1 MLTKY
6 LVKDTML
13 ISFYTQV
20 VTLLIGLTALLVKL
34 PNNMLILREVL
45 ILENL
50 AQLIEGSF
58 YMWFLFFD
66 KVNVDVV
73 DITKF
78 RYYDWFL
85 STPIMLISMIAYFQ
99 YNNTKNNLI
108 NLNLVNLIKSNYNN
122 IAKILTYNFG
132 MLLTGYL
139 YEINLSNVFTTFIIG
154 FIFFILLFLQLYI
167 NFAIK
172 SKKNTIIFFLMLI
185 IWSLYG
191 FAILFNYKVKNALYN
206 ILDLFSKNF
215 YGLFLS
221 YLIFTPLEI

>member
-6 LVKDTML
+6 LVKDTMF

-20 VTLLIGLTALLVKL
+20 VTLLVGLSALLVKL

-122 IAKILTYNFG
+122 ITKILTYNFV

-167 NFAIK
+167 SFAIK
-172 SKKNTIIFFLMLI
+172 SNKNTIIFFLMLI

-191 FAILFNYKVKNALYN
+191 FAILFNYKIKNALYN

-221 YLIFTPLEI
+221 YLIFKK

>member
-13 ISFYTQV
+13 ISFYTQI
-20 VTLLIGLTALLVKL
+20 VTLLIGLSALLVKL

-122 IAKILTYNFG
+122 ITKILTYNFV

-167 NFAIK
+167 SFARK
-172 SKKNTIIFFLMLI
+172 SKNNITVFFLMLI
-185 IWSLYG
+185 IWSFYG
-191 FAILFNYKVKNALYN
+191 FAILFNYKVKNTLYN

-221 YLIFTPLEI
+221 YLILKK

>member
-6 LVKDTML
+6 LVKDTMF
-13 ISFYTQV
+13 ISFYAQV
-20 VTLLIGLTALLVKL
+20 VTLLIGLSALLVKL

-122 IAKILTYNFG
+122 ITKILTYNFG

-167 NFAIK
+167 SFAIK
-172 SKKNTIIFFLMLI
+172 SNKNTIIFFLMLI

-191 FAILFNYKVKNALYN
+191 FAILFNYKIKNAIYN

-221 YLIFTPLEI
+221 YLIFKK

>member
-122 IAKILTYNFG
+122 ITKILTYNFV

-167 NFAIK
+167 SFAIK

-221 YLIFTPLEI
+221 YLIFKK

>member
-1 MLTKY
+1 MSTKY
-6 LVKDTML
+6 LVKTTML
-13 ISFYTQV
+13 ISFYMQV
-20 VTLLIGLTALLVKL
+20 ITLIIGLFALLVKL

-58 YMWFLFFD
+58 YVWFLFFD
-66 KVNVDVV
+66 KINVDLV

-99 YNNTKNNLI
+99 YNNSNNSNNNLF
-108 NLNLVNLIKSNYNN
+108 NLIKNNYDK
-122 IAKILTYNFG
+122 IYKILTYNFG
-132 MLLTGYL
+132 MLLSGYL
-139 YEINLSNVFTTFIIG
+139 YEINLLNCFTTFIIG
-154 FIFFILLFLQLYI
+154 FIFFMFLFSQLYFS
-167 NFAIK
+167 FAIK
-172 SKKNTIIFFLMLI
+172 SNKNMIIFFLMLI

-191 FAILFNYKVKNALYN
+191 FAILFNYKIKNAIYN

-221 YLIFTPLEI
+221 YLIFTQLK

>member
-6 LVKDTML
+6 LVKDTMF

-85 STPIMLISMIAYFQ
+85 STPMMLISMIAYFQ

-167 NFAIK
+167 SFAKK
-172 SKKNTIIFFLMLI
+172 SKNNITIFF
-185 IWSLYG
+185 
-191 FAILFNYKVKNALYN
+191 
-206 ILDLFSKNF
+206 D
-215 YGLFLS
+215 
-221 YLIFTPLEI
+221 

>member
-6 LVKDTML
+6 LVKDTMF

-167 NFAIK
+167 SFAKK
-172 SKKNTIIFFLMLI
+172 SKNNITIFFLMLI
-185 IWSLYG
+185 TWSLYG

-221 YLIFTPLEI
+221 YLIFKK

>member
-20 VTLLIGLTALLVKL
+20 VTLLIGLSALLVKL

-58 YMWFLFFD
+58 YVWFLFFD
-66 KVNVDVV
+66 KINVDIV

-85 STPIMLISMIAYFQ
+85 STPIMLISMIVYFQ
-99 YNNTKNNLI
+99 YNNTKNNLM
-108 NLNLVNLIKSNYNN
+108 NLNFINLIKSNYNN
-122 IAKILTYNFG
+122 IEKILTYNFG

-139 YEINLSNVFTTFIIG
+139 YEINLSNCFITFIIG
-154 FIFFILLFLQLYI
+154 FIFFILLFSQLYF
-167 NFAIK
+167 NFARK
-172 SKKNTIIFFLMLI
+172 SKNNITIFFLMLI

-191 FAILFNYKVKNALYN
+191 FAILFNYKIKNSLYN

-221 YLIFTPLEI
+221 YLIFRK

>member
-6 LVKDTML
+6 LVKATMF

-20 VTLLIGLTALLVKL
+20 ATLLVGLSALLVKL

-66 KVNVDVV
+66 KVNVDIV

-122 IAKILTYNFG
+122 ITKILTYNFV

-167 NFAIK
+167 SFARK
-172 SKKNTIIFFLMLI
+172 SKNNITVFFLMLI
-185 IWSLYG
+185 IWSFYG
-191 FAILFNYKVKNALYN
+191 FAILFNYKVKNTLYN

-221 YLIFTPLEI
+221 YLILKK

>member
-6 LVKDTML
+6 LVKDTMF
-13 ISFYTQV
+13 ISFYAQV
-20 VTLLIGLTALLVKL
+20 VTLLIGLSALLVKL

-58 YMWFLFFD
+58 YTWFLFFD
-66 KVNVDVV
+66 KVNVDFV

-99 YNNTKNNLI
+99 YNNTRNNLI
-108 NLNLVNLIKSNYNN
+108 NLNLLNLIKSNYNN
-122 IAKILTYNFG
+122 IAKILMYNFG

-139 YEINLSNVFTTFIIG
+139 YEINLSNCFVTFIIG
-154 FIFFILLFLQLYI
+154 FIFFILLFIHLY
-167 NFAIK
+167 FYYARK
-172 SKKNTIIFFLMLI
+172 SKENILIFYLMLI

-191 FAILFNYKVKNALYN
+191 FAILFNYKIKNTLYN

-221 YLIFTPLEI
+221 YLIFKK

>member
-6 LVKDTML
+6 LVKATMF

-20 VTLLIGLTALLVKL
+20 ATLLVGLSALLVKL

-122 IAKILTYNFG
+122 ITKILTYNFV

-139 YEINLSNVFTTFIIG
+139 YEINLSNVFTSFIIG

-167 NFAIK
+167 SFAIK
-172 SKKNTIIFFLMLI
+172 SNKNTIIFFLMLI

-191 FAILFNYKVKNALYN
+191 FAILFNYKIKNTLYN

-221 YLIFTPLEI
+221 YLIFKK

>member
-6 LVKDTML
+6 LVKATMF

-167 NFAIK
+167 SFAKK
-172 SKKNTIIFFLMLI
+172 SKNNITIFFLMLI

-221 YLIFTPLEI
+221 YLIFKK

>member
-6 LVKDTML
+6 LVKTTMF

-20 VTLLIGLTALLVKL
+20 ATLLVGLSALLVKL

-58 YMWFLFFD
+58 YIWFLFFD

-122 IAKILTYNFG
+122 ITKILTYNFV

-139 YEINLSNVFTTFIIG
+139 YEINLSNIFTSFIIG

-167 NFAIK
+167 SFAIK
-172 SKKNTIIFFLMLI
+172 SNKNTIIFFLMLI

-191 FAILFNYKVKNALYN
+191 FAILFNYKIKNALYN

-221 YLIFTPLEI
+221 YLIFKK

>member
-6 LVKDTML
+6 LVKDTMF
-13 ISFYTQV
+13 ISFNTQV

-167 NFAIK
+167 SFAIK

-221 YLIFTPLEI
+221 YLIFKK